1 MHRFAFL
8 FAALLAVVFAAAV
21 PAQTPKDVR
30 QVAKQGPTAIPT
42 VAQYL
47 NSAAVDTRVEVVKQL
62 VALGGRETIDP
73 LIRATRDP
81 DAEVQIRAT
90 DALVNFYLPGYV
102 RQGIGS
108 SLVRAGDSVRAH
120 FSDYNDQTIDGFVI
134 VRPEV
139 IAALGALA
147 RGGASYDVRANACR
161 AVGILRGREAV
172 PDLIDALRTKDN
184 RIMFEALVAMQ
195 KIRDP
200 EAGPR
205 VAYLVRDLDDK
216 VQSAAIE
223 TVGVLRAKDALPA
236 LRDIAKKPRNA
247 KAERSALAAIALM
260 PEPQDRALLTAYLG
274 SKDDKLRGS
283 AAEGLGRIGDPADKA
298 ALAET
303 WKSEE
308 KMVPRLGAAFGLVLD
323 GDLGLG
329 EDAPL
334 RYLINTLNSASYK
347 DYAVAYLIE
356 AARKPSVRSALYQP
370 IEQGTRDEKI
380 QLAKILSASGDE
392 QSIPYLE
399 KVSRDPD
406 ADVAQEGL
414 RALRSLRARLKV

>member
-1 MHRFAFL
+1 MHRFAS
-8 FAALLAVVFAAAV
+8 VFAILFVAAV
-21 PAQTPKDVR
+21 SAQTPKDVR

-47 NSAAVDTRVEVVKQL
+47 NSSAVDTRVEVVKQL

-73 LIRATRDP
+73 LIRATHDS

-102 RQGIGS
+102 KQGIGS

-147 RGGASYDVRANACR
+147 RGAASYDVRANACR
-161 AVGILRGREAV
+161 AVGILRGGEAV

-200 EAGPR
+200 QAGPR

-236 LRDIAKKPRNA
+236 LRDIVKKPRNA

-260 PEPQDRALLTAYLG
+260 PEPQDRPLFTTYLG

-283 AAEGLGRIGDPADKA
+283 AAEGLGRIGDPADRA
-298 ALAET
+298 ALQET

-308 KMVPRLGAAFGLVLD
+308 KMLPRLGAAFGLVLD
-323 GDLGLG
+323 GDLALG

-347 DYAVAYLIE
+347 DFAVAYLTE
-356 AARKPSVRSALYQP
+356 AARKPAVRDTLYQP

-392 QSIPYLE
+392 KSIPYLE